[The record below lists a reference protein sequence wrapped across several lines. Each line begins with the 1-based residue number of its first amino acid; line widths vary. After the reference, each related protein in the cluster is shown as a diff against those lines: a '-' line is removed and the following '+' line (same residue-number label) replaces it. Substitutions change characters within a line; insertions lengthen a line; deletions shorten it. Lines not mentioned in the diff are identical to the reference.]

1 MKYLLYILILQIFK
15 ILSNYTYELIDEMIQ
30 KYFIFEK
37 YDFDSF
43 KIFKYIPLCKG
54 KINPIKQVYLQIT
67 SVNDMFSDY
76 LYVYDNYSKIEQ
88 DKNANFI
95 DYIEKYLPDSNS
107 NSIALNLTCGRD
119 YYFIIS
125 IAIKTLYYYSPSPY
139 YQFLIIDAEDDIIK
153 LNPSL
158 SNFLSIEQRKNHNQE
173 IFYYI
178 HNETKYRFLL
188 FGTKAKVKI
197 YKNGVIVFN
206 KNSEENKFEKTI
218 ELEKNQNYT
227 IYFDKNGGYSSFIIQ
242 FFNESKIF
250 KHNFQNGPLFLYYYK
265 YYFEIDISNYNMND
279 IILFKL
285 YSRNNYGFKYQYKT
299 DFKGNNFIDL
309 GNHFFNNFIPI
320 KKTKNDTS
328 IIIYIEYTTF
338 TSFFSIL
345 YLIPNYKVK
354 EIKEEYNDLI
364 KGPKIY
370 FH

>member
-54 KINPIKQVYLQIT
+54 KINPIKQVYVQIT
-67 SVNDMFSDY
+67 SVNNRYSDY
-76 LYVYDNYSKIEQ
+76 LYIYDNYSKIEQ
-88 DKNANFI
+88 DINANFI
-95 DYIEKYLPDSNS
+95 DYIEKHIPKS

-178 HNETKYRFLL
+178 HNKTKYGFYYL
-188 FGTKAKVKI
+188 
-197 YKNGVIVFN
+197 VI
-206 KNSEENKFEKTI
+206 KQK
-218 ELEKNQNYT
+218 L
-227 IYFDKNGGYSSFIIQ
+227 
-242 FFNESKIF
+242 
-250 KHNFQNGPLFLYYYK
+250 K
-265 YYFEIDISNYNMND
+265 Y
-279 IILFKL
+279 
-285 YSRNNYGFKYQYKT
+285 
-299 DFKGNNFIDL
+299 
-309 GNHFFNNFIPI
+309 I
-320 KKTKNDTS
+320 KMM
-328 IIIYIEYTTF
+328 
-338 TSFFSIL
+338 
-345 YLIPNYKVK
+345 
-354 EIKEEYNDLI
+354 
-364 KGPKIY
+364 
-370 FH
+370 